1 MALISAL
8 SPEKDDHIK
17 AVDWA
22 MARRLEVQTRY
33 GDNMPALTRHV
44 RFEKSGGRIPGMGLP
59 TQRPTNLKYIPPE
72 MIDFKLGVRDIT
84 KIEIPARAK
93 QAFHRFLASRAKL
106 HTPKSRLN
114 ACLEKSKKDL
124 LNFEEQGF
132 EVAKMPELKK
142 QFLIFKKMN

>member
-1 MALISAL
+1 
-8 SPEKDDHIK
+8 
-17 AVDWA
+17 
-22 MARRLEVQTRY
+22 
-33 GDNMPALTRHV
+33 
-44 RFEKSGGRIPGMGLP
+44 
-59 TQRPTNLKYIPPE
+59 
-72 MIDFKLGVRDIT
+72 
-84 KIEIPARAK
+84 
-93 QAFHRFLASRAKL
+93 L